1 MIVSAVLL
9 VYVAVLAG
17 VAAPALRR
25 ARWIEH
31 APRWGLAAWLALGWS
46 LVLSTALAVGSLCV
60 QLPSVGAPL
69 HRLIATCLHALTGAA
84 GPAGIALAAAS
95 VAGLAAGALRLV
107 HVLAQWAWRTHRL
120 RREHTTALRLLG
132 YTDHTTGTILVE
144 DHRAAAYCLAGR
156 HGRIV
161 LTTAARD
168 QLTPIGL
175 RAVVAHER
183 AHLRGRHA
191 LLVTIGTLPT
201 RLLPGLLATRDAAR
215 AVTRLIEYI
224 ADDNAARHTGPLTLA
239 EALLTIGAPPQ
250 TSAPGLLHAATTA
263 TGDRIARLLSTSRT
277 TTDDPTTGTWT
288 ALPALATITAL
299 AMPIMLAITGD
310 LATASDNCPFIPA
323 PPC

>member
-17 VAAPALRR
+17 FAAPALRR
-25 ARWIEH
+25 ARWVVH
-31 APRWGLAAWLALGWS
+31 APRRGLAAWLALGWS
-46 LVLSTALAVGSLCV
+46 LVLSTALAIGSLCV
-60 QLPSVGAPL
+60 QLPSVGVPFQ
-69 HRLIATCLHALTGAA
+69 RLIATCLHALTGAA

-95 VAGLAAGALRLV
+95 LFGLGAGGLRLV
-107 HVLAQWAWRTHRL
+107 HVLAHRAWRTHRL

-132 YTDHTTGTILVE
+132 HTDHSTGTILVE
-144 DHRAAAYCLAGR
+144 DHRAAAYCLPGP

-175 RAVVAHER
+175 RAVIAHER

-191 LLVTIGTLPT
+191 LLVTIGTLPA
-201 RLLPGLLATRDAAR
+201 RLLPGLTTTRDAAR

-224 ADDNAARHTGPLTLA
+224 ADDDAARRTDPVALA
-239 EALLTIGAPPQ
+239 EALLTLGTPSR
-250 TSAPGLLHAATTA
+250 TSTADLHAATTA
-263 TGDRIARLLSTSRT
+263 TGDRIARLLSTSRPT
-277 TTDDPTTGTWT
+277 TGDPTTGTWT
-288 ALPALATITAL
+288 GLPTLATIAAL
-299 AMPIMLAITGD
+299 TMPIV
-310 LATASDNCPFIPA
+310 LATAGDLTGATATCPFLPA